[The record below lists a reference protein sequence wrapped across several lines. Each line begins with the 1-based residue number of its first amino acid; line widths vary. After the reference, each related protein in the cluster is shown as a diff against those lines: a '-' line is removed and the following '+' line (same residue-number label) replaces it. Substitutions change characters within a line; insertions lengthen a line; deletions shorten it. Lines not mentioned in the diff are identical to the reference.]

1 MSQANICILVT
12 IFIYLVGMLA
22 IGVYYARRTAS
33 TSDFFLGGRSLG
45 PFVTAMSAE
54 ASDMSSYL
62 VMGLPGLAYLSGVAD
77 VGWTIIG
84 LAVGTYCS
92 WLLIARRIRRYSQV
106 VDAITLPQFFSARF
120 HDSRSI
126 LSAIAAVIIIVFF
139 VPYTA
144 AGFAGCGKL
153 FSSLL
158 GMDYMTAMIVSAV
171 VIVGYTAAGGFLAA
185 SITDFFQSIIMTVAI
200 FSVLVFSVVQAGGID
215 AVLDNARAL
224 PGYLALDASYVEA
237 TGGSQPYS
245 LLHILT
251 TVSWGLG
258 YLGMPH
264 FLLRFMAIEDE
275 KKLKLSRRVAS
286 VWVTISM
293 ALVVVIGIAGRAMSA
308 KGLLPLLHGSD
319 TETVIV
325 QIAAFLSRF
334 GILPALLAGL
344 VLSGILAS
352 TMSTADSQLLAA
364 SSSVSQNLLQEAMG
378 LKLSP
383 KAAMLAAR
391 GTVIVIAILGIFFAR
406 DPDSSVFGIVSFA
419 WAGFGA
425 GFGPLVVCAL
435 FWKRTTL
442 PGAIAG
448 MAAGG
453 VMVFVWKYLIKPLG
467 GVWGIYELL
476 PAFLTGI
483 LVIVAVSLL
492 TKKPSAQIEAEFELA
507 KGHETIRD

>member
-1 MSQANICILVT
+1 MT
-12 IFIYLVGMLA
+12 I
-22 IGVYYARRTAS
+22 
-33 TSDFFLGGRSLG
+33 
-45 PFVTAMSAE
+45 
-54 ASDMSSYL
+54 
-62 VMGLPGLAYLSGVAD
+62 
-77 VGWTIIG
+77 
-84 LAVGTYCS
+84 
-92 WLLIARRIRRYSQV
+92 
-106 VDAITLPQFFSARF
+106 
-120 HDSRSI
+120 
-126 LSAIAAVIIIVFF
+126 
-139 VPYTA
+139 
-144 AGFAGCGKL
+144 
-153 FSSLL
+153 
-158 GMDYMTAMIVSAV
+158 
-171 VIVGYTAAGGFLAA
+171 
-185 SITDFFQSIIMTVAI
+185 AI
-200 FSVLVFSVVQAGGID
+200 FSVLVFSVVQVGGTG

-237 TGGSQPYS
+237 TGDSEPYS

-251 TVSWGLG
+251 TVSWCLG

-275 KKLKLSRRVAS
+275 NKLTLSRRVAS
-286 VWVTISM
+286 VGVTISM
-293 ALVVVIGIAGRAMSA
+293 ALVEVIGIAGCAMSA
-308 KGLLPLLHGSD
+308 KGLLPLLHASD

-364 SSSVSQNLLQEAMG
+364 SSGVSQNLLQEAMG

-383 KAAMLAAR
+383 KAVMLAAR
-391 GTVIVIAILGIFFAR
+391 GTVIVIAILGVVFAR
-406 DPDSSVFGIVSFA
+406 APESSVFGIVPFA

-483 LVIVAVSLL
+483 LVIVTVSLL
-492 TKKPSAQIEAEFELA
+492 TKKPSARIEAKFDLA
-507 KGHETIRD
+507 TGHEMITS

>member
-12 IFIYLVGMLA
+12 IFIYLTGMLA

-139 VPYTA
+139 IPYTA

-224 PGYLALDASYVEA
+224 PGYLALDASYVEN
-237 TGGSQPYS
+237 TGDSEPYT

-325 QIAAFLSRF
+325 QISAFLSRF

-364 SSSVSQNLLQEAMG
+364 SSSVSQNLLQETMG

-492 TKKPSAQIEAEFELA
+492 TKKPSAQIEAEFELS
-507 KGHETIRD
+507 KGCEVITK

>member
-1 MSQANICILVT
+1 MSQATICILLT
-12 IFIYLVGMLA
+12 IFCYLLGMLA
-22 IGVYYARRTAS
+22 IGVYYAKRTAS
-33 TSDFFLGGRSLG
+33 ASDFFLGGRSLG

-62 VMGLPGLAYLSGVAD
+62 VMGLPGLAYLSGTAD

-84 LAVGTYCS
+84 LAIGTYLA
-92 WLLIARRIRRYSQV
+92 WRLVARRIRRYSQ
-106 VDAITLPQFFSARF
+106 ITGSFTLPKFFSDRF
-120 HDSRSI
+120 HDEKCI

-153 FSSLL
+153 FASLF
-158 GMDYMTAMIVSAV
+158 GMDYMTAMVISAL

-185 SITDFFQSIIMTVAI
+185 SITDFIQSIIMTIAI
-200 FSVLVFSVVQAGGID
+200 AAVLVFAVAQAGGLG
-215 AVLDNARAL
+215 AVLENAREL
-224 PGYLALDASYVEA
+224 PGFLSFRETYVEQ
-237 TGGSQPYS
+237 TGGSEPYT
-245 LLHILT
+245 LLHIVT
-251 TVSWGLG
+251 TASWGLG

-275 KKLKLSRRVAS
+275 RKLNLSRRVAS
-286 VWVTISM
+286 VWAALSM
-293 ALVVVIGIAGRAMSA
+293 AVVVVIGIAGRALSGS
-308 KGLLPLLHGSD
+308 GLIDTLHGAD

-325 QIAAFLSRF
+325 QIARLMSGY

-364 SSSVSQNLLQEAMG
+364 SSSVSQNLLQETFHWN
-378 LKLSP
+378 LSP

-391 GTVIVIAILGIFFAR
+391 LTVVIIAVLGVILATN
-406 DPDSSVFGIVSFA
+406 PDSSVFGIVSFA

-425 GFGPLVVCAL
+425 GFGPVVMCSL

-442 PGAIAG
+442 AGAMVG

-453 VMVFVWKYLIKPLG
+453 TMVFVWKYVVKPFG
-467 GVWGIYELL
+467 GIWGIYELL
-476 PAFLTGI
+476 PAFLVGI
-483 LVIVAVSLL
+483 VVTWAVSLM
-492 TKKPSAQIEAEFELA
+492 TERPSAEIEAEFELA
-507 KGHETIRD
+507 RKETRL